1 MKKKNPSCNIST
13 KTGGRRRNNSCFL
26 CPRGKEKKEFLFLV
40 PLCQTKCKKK
50 SHLLSTLFCTHPIR
64 QANPEGE
71 KVDGAAELPF
81 SLCHAVLRAQPCTT
95 PDFSWPAGALPLTSG
110 TGCAPVCAPQL
121 CWLQPGTQRRWA
133 LAVLCKLGMP
143 GLHRA
148 YTRPKLSDS
157 FGIFPCLPCRLGSQP

>member
-1 MKKKNPSCNIST
+1 MKKKILLVTFLLRQGEGGEIIPVSCAP
-13 KTGGRRRNNSCFL
+13 GGRRRKNSCFL
-26 CPRGKEKKEFLFLV
+26 CPFAKPSAK
-40 PLCQTKCKKK
+40 KKK

-81 SLCHAVLRAQPCTT
+81 SLCHAVLRVQPCTT
-95 PDFSWPAGALPLTSG
+95 PDFSWRAGALPLASG

-121 CWLQPGTQRRWA
+121 CWLQPGTQWRWA

-148 YTRPKLSDS
+148 YTRPKLSNS
-157 FGIFPCLPCRLGSQP
+157 FGIFPCLPGSQP